1 MTGAGEG
8 TDTCSTMIELEA
20 TSTTVTA
27 QRGIATV
34 KPAAAHDRVRLIL
47 IDPDAIS
54 RHALSDA
61 LRADGRFIVIAQAES
76 SVEGV
81 ELSLHYRP
89 ALVVIANA
97 VPGSDT
103 VTATERITG
112 GAPEVRVVLLS
123 ATRELELE
131 MSAVRAGASGFLEKD
146 SGVAAI
152 ARSLILIAAGES
164 VISREMTRHLV
175 DRLRRTPED
184 GSGMRPVKS
193 PLTDREW
200 EILDMICSGSS
211 TRDMADDLFLSTE
224 TVNSHVKRI
233 LRKLGVHSRTE
244 AIEAAA
250 RMRSG
255 MLV

>member
-1 MTGAGEG
+1 
-8 TDTCSTMIELEA
+8 MIELEDA
-20 TSTTVTA
+20 PTPEAAVA
-27 QRGIATV
+27 VEQ
-34 KPAAAHDRVRLIL
+34 PAVHDRVRMIL

-61 LRADGRFIVIAQAES
+61 LRADGRFTVIAQAES
-76 SVEGV
+76 PVEGV
-81 ELSLHYRP
+81 ELALHYKP

-97 VPGSDT
+97 VPGVDS
-103 VTATERITG
+103 VSATERITA

-146 SGVAAI
+146 AGVAAI
-152 ARSLILIAAGES
+152 ARSLMLVAGGES
-164 VISREMTRHLV
+164 VISRDMTRHLV

-184 GSGMRPVKS
+184 GSGLRPVKS

-200 EILDMICSGSS
+200 EILDLICSGSS

-233 LRKLGVHSRTE
+233 LRKLGVHSRSE
-244 AIEAAA
+244 AVDAAM

>member
-1 MTGAGEG
+1 
-8 TDTCSTMIELEA
+8 MIELEDA
-20 TSTTVTA
+20 PTTEPAVA
-27 QRGIATV
+27 AE
-34 KPAAAHDRVRLIL
+34 AAAGQDRVRLIL

-61 LRADGRFIVIAQAES
+61 LRADGRFTVIAQAES
-76 SVEGV
+76 SIEGI
-81 ELSLHYRP
+81 ELALHYKP

-97 VPGSDT
+97 VPGAES
-103 VTATERITG
+103 VSATDRITD

-131 MSAVRAGASGFLEKD
+131 MSAVRAGAAGFLEKD
-146 SGVAAI
+146 AGVPAI
-152 ARSLILIAAGES
+152 ARSLMLIAGGES

-175 DRLRRTPED
+175 DRLRRTPEA
-184 GSGMRPVKS
+184 GSGLRPVKS

-200 EILDMICSGSS
+200 EILDLICSGSS

-233 LRKLGVHSRTE
+233 LRKLGVHSRGE
-244 AIEAAA
+244 AVEVATRLRGAI
-250 RMRSG
+250 
-255 MLV
+255 LV